1 MQKIIVFLAAVI
13 LFTASNLTTAAAQ
26 DIPDDIYQWV
36 QASPRISYYF
46 NKQEMKYAV
55 GSDGLADT
63 NVLEVPVLQQ
73 YDPIEKQ
80 DIIDKR
86 RWNDGDV
93 SGFGNLWGYAGIV
106 HIDIKARTVTYIQDE
121 YLDNWWAPILNFNS
135 DRVDSI
141 DKMSVKNL
149 DRNFYE
155 AIITYAADH
164 KQEMIDKQKEKIKP
178 ENVKASGTDDKYK
191 HSGKA
196 KKAKQQ

>member
-13 LFTASNLTTAAAQ
+13 LLTVSNLTTAAAQ

-46 NKQEMKYAV
+46 NKKEMKYAV
-55 GSDGLADT
+55 GNDGLADT

-93 SGFGNLWGYAGIV
+93 SGFDNLWGYAGIV

-121 YLDNWWAPILNFNS
+121 YLDSWWAPIVNFNS
-135 DRVDSI
+135 NRVDSI

-164 KQEMIDKQKEKIKP
+164 KQEMIDRQKEEIKP
-178 ENVKASGTDDKYK
+178 ENEKAVTDTKYK

-196 KKAKQQ
+196 QKARQ